1 MLNKHR
7 ANVTALITATAFWI
21 ALPAGVMAQGT
32 LDRFLS
38 SVEVSS
44 AGKCNRIDIRLN
56 RPASY
61 VGHFPVNS
69 GTELA
74 VRVEPLGTE
83 QTPDEQKIPLRE
95 SANVPAGNAA
105 GLNSVAFDVTT
116 SGGPVIR
123 LVFGHAVSFR
133 VVMDTESRHI
143 RVDESEKSNTAS
155 CLGVS
160 KSEGKS
166 DAESDAA
173 AKTNA
178 PSASADPVAE
188 GKKALAAKDYARAV
202 GFFTKAVT
210 EGNANAKQEGQEM
223 LGLARERAGQLV
235 HAKAEYE
242 TYLKLYPKGAGAVRV
257 RQRLSGVEA
266 AEQDDA
272 ETQFFEHNKARL
284 GGAAVPDKSGQ
295 AKSPGSTNLANNV
308 VNNGNG
314 GVMGGL
320 EQPESNLGTKV
331 SRGEPAPDPNAW
343 TWEKNGSVS
352 QYYYR
357 DDNFSSS
364 DILRGSMGTHETL
377 QNEVISSAD
386 FYLHGENQIFD
397 TSIRGA
403 TFNESGFGKQS
414 DIGET
419 NVSTIYAEAKHKPSG
434 LFTRL
439 GRQSRSTGGVFG
451 RFDGA
456 NVGWEVN
463 KDLKLQTVVGSPVF
477 SRNAKPFAD
486 DRLFY
491 GASIDYTFPN
501 QEWAGALYAI
511 EQDVGSVIDR
521 RALGAELRYTSKELF
536 VYSALDYD
544 VFYGELNSAYVS
556 GTWNFKEGASIYGTL
571 DYRHVPFLLT
581 SNALMGQTVQE
592 LSSLVDLL
600 GEDDVYNLALD
611 RTAYS
616 QSATVGISYPLSE
629 QWQAAI
635 DATIA
640 DYSGT
645 PTSVNVLGTVLGTPD
660 PGIEVYLSG
669 QLTGTGIFTENDS
682 MAFGLRYAEN
692 DTSRLYLGDLS
703 VRYPVNEDL
712 RINPRLRLSFR
723 DGKTSDT
730 QQLLVMPSLGLRYR
744 LSKHWN
750 FEVEAGMR
758 WENDWSPGGNDQ
770 NTELLLN
777 AGYRYEF

>member
-1 MLNKHR
+1 MLDKHR
-7 ANVTALITATAFWI
+7 AKVTALVTATACWI
-21 ALPAGVMAQGT
+21 AHPAGVMAQGT

-38 SVEVSS
+38 SVAVSS

-61 VGHFPVNS
+61 VSHFPVNG
-69 GTELA
+69 GTELV

-83 QTPDEQKIPLRE
+83 QTPDEQEIPLRE
-95 SANVPAGNAA
+95 SANVPVGNAA
-105 GLNSVAFDVTT
+105 GLKSVVFDVTT

-123 LVFGHAVSFR
+123 LAFGHAVSFR
-133 VVMDTESRHI
+133 VVMDTDLRHI
-143 RVDESEKSNTAS
+143 RVDESEKSTAAS

-160 KSEGKS
+160 KPEKKFN
-166 DAESDAA
+166 AESDVA
-173 AKTNA
+173 AKTDA
-178 PSASADPVAE
+178 PSAGSDPVAM

-210 EGNANAKQEGQEM
+210 HGNASAKQEGQEL

-235 HAKAEYE
+235 HAKAEYK
-242 TYLKLYPKGAGAVRV
+242 TYLKLYPKGAGAARV

-266 AEQDDA
+266 AEQDAA
-272 ETQFFEHNKARL
+272 EAQFSERNKSRL
-284 GGAAVPDKSGQ
+284 GDGAAPDKSD
-295 AKSPGSTNLANNV
+295 LANNAANKGDTAV
-308 VNNGNG
+308 TG
-314 GVMGGL
+314 GP

-331 SRGEPAPDPNAW
+331 SKGEPAPDANAW
-343 TWEKNGSVS
+343 TWEKNGSFS

-357 DDNFSSS
+357 DDSFSSS

-377 QNEVISSAD
+377 QNEVISAGD
-386 FYLHGENQIFD
+386 FYLRGENQIFD
-397 TSIRGA
+397 LSIRGA
-403 TFNESGFGKQS
+403 AFNETGFGTQS
-414 DIGET
+414 DVQET
-419 NVSTIYAEAKHKPSG
+419 NVSTIYMDAKHKPSG
-434 LFTRL
+434 LFTRV
-439 GRQSRSTGGVFG
+439 GRQSRSTGGIFG

-456 NVGWEVN
+456 NFGWAVN
-463 KDLKLQTVVGSPVF
+463 KDLKLQTVIGSPVF

-511 EQDVGSVIDR
+511 QQDVGSVIDR
-521 RALGAELRYTSKELF
+521 RALGAELRYAGKELF
-536 VYSALDYD
+536 VYSAMDYD
-544 VFYGELNSAYVS
+544 IFYNELNSAYVS
-556 GTWNFKEGASIYGTL
+556 GTWNFKEGASLHGTL

-581 SNALMGQTVQE
+581 SNALMGQSVQE

-600 GEDDVYNLALD
+600 GEDEVESLALD
-611 RTAYS
+611 RTAYAR
-616 QSATVGISYPLSE
+616 SATVGISYPLSE
-629 QWQAAI
+629 QWQAAL

-645 PTSVNVLGTVLGTPD
+645 PASGGVDEIPD
-660 PGIEVYLSG
+660 PGIEFYLSG

-682 MAFGLRYAEN
+682 LAFGLRYAEN
-692 DTSRLYLGDLS
+692 DTSRLYLGDLNI
-703 VRYPVNEDL
+703 RYPFNEDI
-712 RINPRLRLSFR
+712 RISPRLRLSLR

-730 QQLLVMPSLGLRYR
+730 QQLLIMPSLGLRYW
-744 LSKHWN
+744 LSAHWN
-750 FEVEAGMR
+750 FEVEAGVR
-758 WENDWSPGGNDQ
+758 WENNWLAGGNDQ

>member
-7 ANVTALITATAFWI
+7 ALVTALITATTFWV

-56 RPASY
+56 CPASY
-61 VGHFPVNS
+61 VGHFPISS
-69 GTELA
+69 GTELV
-74 VRVEPLGTE
+74 VRVQPLGTE
-83 QTPDEQKIPLRE
+83 QTPDEQKIPLPE
-95 SANVPAGNAA
+95 FANVPAGNAA
-105 GLNSVAFDVTT
+105 DLNSVGFDATT

-123 LVFGHAVSFR
+123 FAFGHAVSFR
-133 VVMDTESRHI
+133 VVMDAESRHI
-143 RVDESEKSNTAS
+143 RVDESEKSDAPS
-155 CLGVS
+155 CLGIS
-160 KSEGKS
+160 NS
-166 DAESDAA
+166 DGRSGVESNVA
-173 AKTNA
+173 AKADAPATN
-178 PSASADPVAE
+178 ADPVAE
-188 GKKALAAKDYARAV
+188 GKKALAAKDYTHAV

-210 EGNANAKQEGQEM
+210 EGNANAKQEGQEL
-223 LGLARERAGQLV
+223 LGLARERAGQLA

-266 AEQDDA
+266 AEQDAA
-272 ETQFFEHNKARL
+272 EVQFLEHNKSRL
-284 GGAAVPDKSGQ
+284 GGAEVPGRNREV
-295 AKSPGSTNLANNV
+295 PGSGTANLINNV
-308 VNNGNG
+308 ANKGDNKVTSE
-314 GVMGGL
+314 L

-331 SRGEPAPDPNAW
+331 SKGEPAPDPNAW
-343 TWEKNGSVS
+343 TWERNGSVS

-377 QNEVISSAD
+377 QNEVISSGD
-386 FYLHGENQIFD
+386 FYLRGENQIFD

-403 TFNESGFGKQS
+403 TFNESGFGKQR
-414 DIGET
+414 DVQET

-463 KDLKLQTVVGSPVF
+463 KDLKLQTVIGSPVF

-511 EQDVGSVIDR
+511 EQDVSSVLDR
-521 RALGAELRYTSKELF
+521 RALGAELRYSGKEMF
-536 VYSALDYD
+536 VYSAMDYD
-544 VFYGELNSAYVS
+544 VFYEELNSAYVS

-571 DYRHVPFLLT
+571 DYRHSPFLLT
-581 SNALMGQTVQE
+581 SNALMGQSVQE

-600 GEDDVYNLALD
+600 GEDEVYGLALD

-616 QSATVGISYPLSE
+616 QSAIVGISYQLSE
-629 QWQAAI
+629 QWQATI

-640 DYSGT
+640 NYSGT
-645 PTSVNVLGTVLGTPD
+645 PASGGVDEIPD
-660 PGIEVYLSG
+660 PGLEVYLSG

-682 MAFGLRYAEN
+682 VALGLRYSEN

-703 VRYPVNEDL
+703 VRYPLTEYL
-712 RINPRLRLSFR
+712 RINPRLRLSLR
-723 DGKTSDT
+723 DGRTSDI
-730 QQLLVMPSLGLRYR
+730 QQLLVMPSFGLRYR
-744 LSKHWN
+744 LDKHWN

-758 WENDWSPGGNDQ
+758 WENDWSPGGNEQ
-770 NTELLLN
+770 NTEILLN